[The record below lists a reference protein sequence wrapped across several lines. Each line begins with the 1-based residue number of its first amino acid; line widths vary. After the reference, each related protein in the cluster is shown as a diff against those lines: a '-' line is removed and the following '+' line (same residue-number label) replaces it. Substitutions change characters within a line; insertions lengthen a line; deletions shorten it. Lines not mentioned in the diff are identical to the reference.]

1 MTDSARSSTVDSAV
15 TPSRR
20 NDSHDEVMRPTGE
33 QTTPNADP
41 RAWLHIVGGFRLM
54 VGSAAVSVPLAVQ
67 RLLAFL
73 ALHGRPVTRSYI
85 AGNLWPDTNQQRA
98 AANLRAALWRTPA
111 PGLDLVQC
119 TTTQLGLDP
128 AVAVDHRVALDRARE
143 LVATGSAAANE
154 SASTQSVDIDNIEDL
169 DEALLS
175 ADLLPGWEDDWVV
188 VERER
193 LRQLRLH
200 ALESIC
206 LRFLQRGATA
216 KAIDVGLRAVAAEPL
231 RESAQRALVQAHLCE
246 GNVTEALHTYNSY
259 ASRLFEAFGV
269 SVSPLMVDLI
279 APYLKQ
285 SSQVYDLAG
294 RRAIG
299 AARS

>member
-1 MTDSARSSTVDSAV
+1 MTDGAHSRDVDSAV

-20 NDSHDEVMRPTGE
+20 SGVEDEAMLHTAE
-33 QTTPNADP
+33 QTSAQSTAE
-41 RAWLHIVGGFRLM
+41 AGLQIVGGFTLT
-54 VGSAAVSVPLAVQ
+54 VGSSPVTVPLAVQ

-85 AGNLWPDTNQQRA
+85 AGNLWPEASQQRA

-111 PGLDLVQC
+111 PGVNLVQC

-128 AVAVDHRVALDRARE
+128 AVAVDHRFALERARE
-143 LVATGSAAANE
+143 LVATGTVARTDEATSDE
-154 SASTQSVDIDNIEDL
+154 DIDES
-169 DEALLS
+169 LLS
-175 ADLLPGWEDDWVV
+175 ADLLPGWNDDWVV

-206 LRFLQRGATA
+206 RRCLQRGATA

-231 RESAQRALVQAHLCE
+231 RESAQRALVQAHLSE
-246 GNVTEALHTYNSY
+246 GNVIEALQTYNTY
-259 ASRLFEAFGV
+259 ASRLFDAFGV
-269 SVSPLMVDLI
+269 AVSPLMVELVE
-279 APYLKQ
+279 PYLKQ
-285 SSQVYDLAG
+285 SPQVYDLAG

-299 AARS
+299 VVRT

>member
-1 MTDSARSSTVDSAV
+1 MTVDSAV

-20 NDSHDEVMRPTGE
+20 IGAHDEAMRPTAE
-33 QTTPNADP
+33 QTTSDTDS
-41 RAWLHIVGGFRLM
+41 RAWLHIVGGFRLT
-54 VGSAAVSVPLAVQ
+54 VGSAAVTVPLAVQ

-73 ALHGRPVTRSYI
+73 ALHGRPVTRCYI
-85 AGNLWPDTNQQRA
+85 AGNLWPDAKQQRA

-119 TTTQLGLDP
+119 TSTQLGLDP
-128 AVAVDHRVALDRARE
+128 AVGVDHRVAVDRARE
-143 LVATGSAAANE
+143 LVATGCVDATD
-154 SASTQSVDIDNIEDL
+154 SASPNDIEDL

-175 ADLLPGWEDDWVV
+175 ADLLPGWDDDWVV

-206 LRFLQRGATA
+206 HRFLQRGATA

-269 SVSPLMVDLI
+269 TVSPLMVDLI
-279 APYLKQ
+279 APYLTQQ
-285 SSQVYDLAG
+285 SPQVYDLAE

-299 AARS
+299 AVRN